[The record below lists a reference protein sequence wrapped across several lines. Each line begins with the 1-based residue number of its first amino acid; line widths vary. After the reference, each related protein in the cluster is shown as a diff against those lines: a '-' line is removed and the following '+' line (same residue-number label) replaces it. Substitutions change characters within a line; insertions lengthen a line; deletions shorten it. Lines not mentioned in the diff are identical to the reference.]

1 MFESLCSSPIGAQT
15 MYHDQRSKWTDWPR
29 PGKFSQSAGFLKF
42 MAFAVPPAAAAG
54 RDWNI
59 FHSLL
64 PFSWEPPPPPPP
76 LAASLQSG
84 HCIPK
89 CTPDAKIPGIS
100 LCGEVREDW
109 EAVGQVKVNGCLYC
123 RTSQNFYWLRDI
135 VNLQEGD
142 RAGIIPQ
149 VYLNTKSFLN
159 PESQKVE
166 ITQMPIS

>member
-1 MFESLCSSPIGAQT
+1 MSESLCSSPIGAQT
-15 MYHDQRSKWTDWPR
+15 MYHDQRSKWTDWPQ
-29 PGKFSQSAGFLKF
+29 PWKFSQSAGFLKL
-42 MAFAVPPAAAAG
+42 MAFAVPAVAAAG

-64 PFSWEPPPPPPP
+64 PFSWEAPPPLPP

-123 RTSQNFYWLRDI
+123 RTSQSLLFAKGHCESPRGRQSWHHFPRFIWIQNLSSILRAK
-135 VNLQEGD
+135 
-142 RAGIIPQ
+142 RW
-149 VYLNTKSFLN
+149 K
-159 PESQKVE
+159 
-166 ITQMPIS
+166 